1 MTSLLSDCR
10 GPAWLLVIPLVL
22 AVYPF
27 SFNTF
32 PIIENEHSVLGDAAN
47 YFRLIREF
55 DLPGDLP
62 PAAVPVVKREPRSCR
77 IRKGRT

>member
-27 SFNTF
+27 SFK
-32 PIIENEHSVLGDAAN
+32 PEEAERCHG
-47 YFRLIREF
+47 
-55 DLPGDLP
+55 
-62 PAAVPVVKREPRSCR
+62 SCR
-77 IRKGRT
+77 IRPDKKRPNVTPHVRPQ